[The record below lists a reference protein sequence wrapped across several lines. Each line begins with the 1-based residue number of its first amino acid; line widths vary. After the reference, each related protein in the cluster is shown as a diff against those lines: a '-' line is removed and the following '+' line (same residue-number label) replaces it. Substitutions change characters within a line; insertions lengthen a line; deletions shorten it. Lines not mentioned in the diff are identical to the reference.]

1 MNPKLTEEIY
11 IILKAVEWVDLLGND
26 AAKRVE
32 ESFDRFN
39 KKNSNVSSQISIE
52 EGNSDERMG
61 IGISNLS
68 KEQLKQLC
76 SKMATLMV
84 FKNTES
90 SFDNLFDIF
99 DFDLSEYKGLDYYT
113 EPESDIYTEL
123 EDILT
128 RLLGQTFLIKA
139 IKKPD
144 EFLEIDSQILKDFL
158 LLSESIREEEVDEW
172 LRDCC
177 DNYF

>member
-1 MNPKLTEEIY
+1 MIMTINI
-11 IILKAVEWVDLLGND
+11 
-26 AAKRVE
+26 
-32 ESFDRFN
+32 

-52 EGNSDERMG
+52 EASNDEMKG
-61 IGISNLS
+61 ISISNLNQ
-68 KEQLKQLC
+68 EQLKQLC
-76 SKMATLMV
+76 SKMASLMV

-90 SFDNLFDIF
+90 SYDNLFDIF
-99 DFDLSEYKGLDYYT
+99 DFDLSEYKGLDHHT
-113 EPESDIYTEL
+113 EPESDIYSEL

-144 EFLEIDSQILKDFL
+144 EFLDIDSQILKDFL
-158 LLSESIREEEVDEW
+158 LLSESKTEEEVDEW

-177 DNYF
+177 DKYF